1 MASDRRRF
9 LQAVTAA
16 SAAMLAASPFL
27 AAQNPAQRA
36 ADPDE
41 PPDPG
46 PAAKAA
52 KAALEENQK
61 DIRKNVEHLFQLA
74 SDLKKEVE
82 KTDSTVILSV
92 SLLRKT
98 EEIEKLARQIR
109 NRAKG

>member
-1 MASDRRRF
+1 MAHDRRRF
-9 LQAVTAA
+9 LQAV
-16 SAAMLAASPFL
+16 SAAGAALLAAAPFL
-27 AAQNPAQRA
+27 AAQNPVQRPG
-36 ADPDE
+36 DPEE

-46 PAAKAA
+46 LAGKAA
-52 KAALEENQK
+52 KAALDENQK
-61 DIRKNVEHLFQLA
+61 DIRKNVERLFQLA